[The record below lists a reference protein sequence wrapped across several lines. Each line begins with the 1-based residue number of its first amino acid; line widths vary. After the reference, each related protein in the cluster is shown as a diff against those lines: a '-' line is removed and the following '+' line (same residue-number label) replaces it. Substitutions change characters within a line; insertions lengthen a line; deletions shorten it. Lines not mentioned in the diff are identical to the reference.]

1 MRILGFAATATA
13 IALSAQPAGAETG
26 ELRIAKQYG
35 LGYLQFMIM
44 EDQKLIEEHG
54 AKAGMPQLKAS
65 WATFRSSDV
74 MNDALISST
83 IDIVCLGVPG
93 IATIWAKTRG
103 NMDVKAVSGLNV
115 IPLFLNTR
123 DPRIQSIR
131 DLTDKDRIALP
142 AVKVSMQA
150 IFLQMAAA
158 KEYGEANFAKLDP
171 LTVSMAHPDAMAAF
185 LSGASEVN
193 NHFTS
198 APFQY
203 KELQRP
209 GIRRL
214 ASSTDILGGKIS
226 FNLIATTSKFHQA
239 NPKVYGVFLAALEDA
254 TQRINRDKR
263 WAAEQYLRIAND
275 RSPVAELLAMM
286 NDPEIEFTT
295 RPFGASKMLDFM
307 HRTGSIKVKP
317 ESWKAMSF
325 PNLHQ
330 YEG

>member
-1 MRILGFAATATA
+1 MRIPGLVATV
-13 IALSAQPAGAETG
+13 IAVALLARPAQAETG

-35 LGYLQFMIM
+35 LGYLQLMIM

-54 AKAGMPQLKAS
+54 VKAGMPGLKAS

-103 NMDVKAVSGLNV
+103 NMDVKAVSGLNA

-158 KEYGEANFAKLDP
+158 KEFGEANFAKLDP

-185 LSGASEVN
+185 LSGAGEVN

-209 GIRRL
+209 GVRRL
-214 ASSTDILGGKIS
+214 LSSTEILGGKIS
-226 FNLIATTSKFHQA
+226 FNLIAATSKFHQA

-275 RSPVAELLAMM
+275 RSPVEELLAMM

-317 ESWKAMSF
+317 ENWKAMSF